1 MKQIQLS
8 KPGGLENLKLTD
20 TENPSPKDNEVLLK
34 VHASSLNYHDL
45 NGCSWLDQQRIKEC
59 HCPTRLVKF

>member
-8 KPGGLENLKLTD
+8 KPGGLENLKLND
-20 TENPSPKDNEVLLK
+20 AENPSLKDNEVLLK

-45 NGCSWLDQQRIKEC
+45 MVALGLILSLI
-59 HCPTRLVKF
+59 HI